1 MNGVIK
7 YPGSKWRIAK
17 WIIQRFPEH
26 HSYLEPFFGSGAV
39 FFTKSRSNIET
50 INDLDDNV
58 VNLFR
63 CIRED
68 PEKLSR
74 MAYLTPYARVT
85 YEEAYASEVEDPY
98 QKALDFMILLNMG
111 HGFRT
116 NRKKVG
122 WKEDIQG
129 REKGYAS
136 IDWGKLPRKI
146 IEVAERLKGVQIEH
160 MNAVELIR
168 KFNFENVLIY
178 CDPPYVM
185 STRRQ
190 KQYAYEMEDQ
200 EHEDLLEALKAHKGP
215 VVLSG
220 YESDLYKEALSG
232 WKTEQII
239 SRDQLGQEK
248 IEILWMNFDP
258 VRQITIYDMLRSV
271 ERKKGK

>member
-85 YEEAYASEVEDPY
+85 YEEAYASEAEDPY

-136 IDWGKLPRKI
+136 IDWWKLPCKI